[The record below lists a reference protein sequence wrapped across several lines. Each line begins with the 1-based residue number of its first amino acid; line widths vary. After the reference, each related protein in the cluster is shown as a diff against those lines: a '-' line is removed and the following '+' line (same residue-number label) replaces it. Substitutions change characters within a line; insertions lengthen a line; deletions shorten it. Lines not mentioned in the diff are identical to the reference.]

1 MKKITVIILSAVL
14 VLTACLLCSC
24 EVPTQA
30 ADSTTFRIDDRPN
43 DIPGGEPAENIGGL
57 LSGREIIEV
66 YVSTA
71 NRSILPL
78 LDYGNG
84 VIRSEKLNGETPVN
98 TYPVTVEFHGD
109 YVTVNYYVE
118 AGSGAAQRSLLT
130 GKDNVVIYYK

>member
-1 MKKITVIILSAVL
+1 MKKITVIITAAVL

-24 EVPTQA
+24 ELPTQA

-43 DIPGGEPAENIGGL
+43 DMPGDPAENISGL
-57 LSGREIIEV
+57 LNGKEITEV
-66 YVSTA
+66 YVSNA
-71 NRSILPL
+71 SKAILPL
-78 LDYGNG
+78 FDYGNG

-118 AGSGAAQRSLLT
+118 AGSGASPRSLLT

>member
-1 MKKITVIILSAVL
+1 MKKITVIILSVLLAV
-14 VLTACLLCSC
+14 TACLLCSC

-43 DIPGGEPAENIGGL
+43 DMPGDPAENIADQL
-57 LSGREIIEV
+57 NGREITEV
-66 YVSTA
+66 YVSNA
-71 NRSILPL
+71 SKAILPL
-78 LDYGNG
+78 FDYGNG
-84 VIRSEKLNGETPVN
+84 VIRSEKLSGEPVN

-118 AGSGAAQRSLLT
+118 AGSGASPRSLLT